1 MRISPSAGI
10 ALIAIALLSGCE
22 RTQPSQAQATAPA
35 PADSPISAADMAG
48 VTATY
53 RCENGNTARI
63 VRDQVVR
70 LTLHDGSVVKLEW
83 VKDSAPRTYM
93 DNGLTFVVERER
105 ATLSDESNQEVNC
118 RLHQPEPRTA

>member
-1 MRISPSAGI
+1 MRISPSAAI
-10 ALIAIALLSGCE
+10 ALIAAALFSGCNG
-22 RTQPSQAQATAPA
+22 TQPPQQAQAAAPA

-93 DNGLTFVVERER
+93 DNGLAFVIEPSG
-105 ATLSDESNQEVNC
+105 ASLSDEGNRETRCTLSTE
-118 RLHQPEPRTA
+118 